1 LGPILFLIYINDIV
15 DIFGKDLTAKLYA
28 DDVKMYTVI
37 DDISCIASLQSDL
50 DRLGRWADE
59 WQLSIAVNKCS
70 VLHIGKNNKAHS
82 YTLQSHSLND
92 VSEVTDL
99 GLIVDHKLRF
109 SSHYASIVRKAH
121 KHASLIL
128 RCFKCR
134 DISLL
139 TKAYLV
145 YVRPLLEYCSPVW
158 APVYTG
164 DILIFTSYV
173 LSLDEIKMNILMI
186 ESVQRRFTKRLS
198 GMSHLFYHQRLRK
211 LNLVTLEARRL
222 QTDLIT
228 MFKMLNNYINIDFND
243 LFQIS
248 GNVNTRGHRFKLV
261 KPQCQNNVFLFSFAC
276 RRIDVW
282 NSLPD
287 RLVNSESIGFF
298 KNSLK
303 KH

>member
-1 LGPILFLIYINDIV
+1 VLGPILFLIYINDIV

-37 DDISCIASLQSDL
+37 DDIRCIASLQSDL

-70 VLHIGKNNKAHS
+70 VLHIGKNNPSHS
-82 YTLQSHSLND
+82 YTLQSHSLNN
-92 VSEVTDL
+92 VSEVIDL
-99 GLIVDHKLRF
+99 GLIVDLKLRF

-121 KHASLIL
+121 QRASLIL

-164 DILIFTSYV
+164 DIL
-173 LSLDEIKMNILMI
+173 MI

-198 GMSHLFYHQRLRK
+198 GMSHLFYHQRLQK

-228 MFKMLNNYINIDFND
+228 MFKILNNYINIDFND
-243 LFQIS
+243 FFHIS

-261 KPQCQNNVFLFSFAC
+261 KPQCRNNVFLFSFAC

-287 RLVNSESIGFF
+287 HLVNSESIGCF

-303 KH
+303 IINLSKHLIISC